1 MYSFSLSFFSP
12 IPPTPPFFA
21 YISLHCQLVF
31 FLSFLLFK
39 NIHFSLRLSVPS
51 PKPSPRSPC
60 KFNTAITT
68 KKIGRWKVLHHTTLS
83 IYKPIIIS
91 PFFSSDTD
99 LLEIYITSDLWSP
112 ASGTAFFTWYTWSGD
127 PIPTFITHTP
137 VSADFV
143 VGGLNTTRVLSLDL
157 SSSSFGCAGGGW
169 DPKNAILSLSLIAIG
184 SLPNSSPANETTTI
198 FRHDNFFHPV
208 PLSEAKLV
216 DPGLVLS
223 SSSSSPSCNDNAHQ
237 YKFTVTATT
246 GVAVWV
252 WLDYPAGLVGRFDD
266 NAFLLQKGEEKEIG
280 FKFIDD
286 EEGEEGGKLGG
297 WQKKVTV
304 RSLWDNYLP

>member
-1 MYSFSLSFFSP
+1 MSISLSTAGSFF
-12 IPPTPPFFA
+12 FF
-21 YISLHCQLVF
+21 
-31 FLSFLLFK
+31 FLLFK
-39 NIHFSLRLSVPS
+39 NIDFYLHLSLPLAQTP
-51 PKPSPRSPC
+51 PPGSPC
-60 KFNTAITT
+60 KSNTAATT
-68 KKIGRWKVLHHTTLS
+68 KTGRWKVLHYTTLS

-91 PFFSSDTD
+91 PFFSSDTN
-99 LLEIYITSDLWSP
+99 LLEIYITSDLWTP

-127 PIPTFITHTP
+127 PISTNITQTP
-137 VSADFV
+137 ASADFI
-143 VGGLNTTRVLSLDL
+143 VGGLNTTRVLSLNL
-157 SSSSFGCAGGGW
+157 SSSSFGDAGGGW
-169 DPKNAILSLSLIAIG
+169 DPKNAILSLSLIARG

-198 FRHDNFFHPV
+198 FKHDNFFHPV

-216 DPGLVLS
+216 DPGLLLS
-223 SSSSSPSCNDNAHQ
+223 SSSSFSFSFSSFFSSSPSNDNANE

-266 NAFLLQKGEEKEIG
+266 NAFLLRKGEEKEIW
-280 FKFIDD
+280 FRLIIDDDDDD
-286 EEGEEGGKLGG
+286 EEGGREGGKKVGG